1 MDLDFSADFKQ
12 LERALS
18 DVMQRQ
24 LPFAMMLA
32 LNDTAADVKDA
43 EERDLEKTFD
53 RPTPFTKRG
62 VYVKRASKS
71 TLTATVGMKPVQAAY
86 LKLQASGGIRLPK
99 RRALVIGAGLRR
111 NKYGNLPKG
120 AVKRAEAKSD
130 VFFADGKNN
139 KTKHLSPGLYRRPK
153 YGKYRGGGSGNKNV
167 GNQKGPVLLAAFEP
181 RAQYKKRL
189 EFQPVALRKARGVYE
204 GHLVRRLKQA
214 QATARK

>member
-1 MDLDFSADFKQ
+1 MDLDFSVDFKQ

-71 TLTATVGMKPVQAAY
+71 TLTATVGMKPVQAQY
-86 LKLQASGGIRLPK
+86 LKLHASGGIRLPK

-120 AVKRAEAKSD
+120 AMKRAEAKGD
-130 VFFADGKNN
+130 TFVAGK
-139 KTKHLSPGLYRRPK
+139 
-153 YGKYRGGGSGNKNV
+153 RGGGSQLAPGLYQR
-167 GNQKGPVLLAAFEP
+167 GKGARGRGKIKLLVSFEP

-189 EFQPVALRKARGVYE
+189 EFQPVALRRARGVYE
-204 GHLVRRLKQA
+204 AHLVRRLKQS

>member
-24 LPFAMMLA
+24 LPFAMMLS
-32 LNDTAADVKDA
+32 LNDTAIEVKQA
-43 EERDLEKTFD
+43 EERSIDKTFD

-62 VYVKRASKS
+62 VYVKRANKS

-86 LKLQASGGIRLPK
+86 LKLQAKGGIRLPK

-120 AVKRAEAKSD
+120 AVKRAEAK
-130 VFFADGKNN
+130 GKTFVAR
-139 KTKHLSPGLYRRPK
+139 KRGAGSHLAPGIYQRVK
-153 YGKYRGGGSGNKNV
+153 ARGQSASIKMLV
-167 GNQKGPVLLAAFEP
+167 SFQP
-181 RAQYKKRL
+181 RAKYEKRF
-189 EFQPVALRKARGVYE
+189 EFQPVALRSARGVYE
-204 GHLVRRLKQA
+204 GHLVARLKQA